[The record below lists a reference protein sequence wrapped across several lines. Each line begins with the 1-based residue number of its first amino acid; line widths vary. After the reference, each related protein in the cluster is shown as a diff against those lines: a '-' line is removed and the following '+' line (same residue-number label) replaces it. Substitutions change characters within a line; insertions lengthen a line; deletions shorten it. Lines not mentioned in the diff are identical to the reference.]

1 MAEVF
6 TYDNA
11 ADAEVLSSIA
21 TDEAES
27 LAIGEQMQ
35 AEQSEMLAGKYRDAS
50 ELEKAYLELE
60 KKLGSNNEAE
70 ESVEEE
76 VDSSEESDYGVE
88 FLSAINE
95 EFANNGELSEET
107 LAAFDNLSS
116 RELFE
121 AYQRYQD
128 AYGSDTAPQGREM
141 SDQEV
146 NQIHNSVGGAQAY
159 NDMTTWAADNFSPE
173 EVEAFDS
180 LVDSGNT
187 AAIKLAL
194 QALQYRYQDANGYEG
209 EMLTGKPAQ
218 SSSGFRSQAELVQ
231 AMSDPRYDNDEA
243 YRDDVIQR
251 LSRSDISF

>member
-21 TDEAES
+21 ADEAES

-35 AEQSEMLAGKYRDAS
+35 AEQSDMLAGKYRDAS

-76 VDSSEESDYGVE
+76 VDSSEEADYGVE

-107 LAAFDNLSS
+107 LEAFDNLSS

-128 AYGSDTAPQGREM
+128 VYGGDNAPQGREM

-146 NQIHNSVGGAQAY
+146 NQIQNSVGGAQAY
-159 NDMTTWAADNFSPE
+159 NDLTTWAADNFSPE

-218 SSSGFRSQAELVQ
+218 SSSGFRSQQELVQ

-243 YRDDVIQR
+243 YRDDVMRR